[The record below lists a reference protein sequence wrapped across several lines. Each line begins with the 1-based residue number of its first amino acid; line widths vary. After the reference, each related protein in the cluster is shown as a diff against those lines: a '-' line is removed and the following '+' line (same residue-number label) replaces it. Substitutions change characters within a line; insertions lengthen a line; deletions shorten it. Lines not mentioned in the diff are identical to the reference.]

1 MNRPILTDM
10 ASASKQGA
18 SQHCNLGG
26 CLAWCQGLQLC
37 VHFALCDV
45 VSVISDDCV
54 SEGKMQ
60 GNFGGTGA
68 PGSPAYQHLLL
79 LSYHRCKPGL
89 HF

>member
-68 PGSPAYQHLLL
+68 CSISAPAAVVLPPLQARPSLLT
-79 LSYHRCKPGL
+79 C
-89 HF
+89 